1 LKQHQNRWYPSC
13 IDTSKKGVIIDYEG
27 EKTMSK
33 QIDNSKYRKTKL
45 KEIILKL
52 HGGESQKTVKQELL
66 NSLGNIPYGEV
77 IEVEQELIDEGLP
90 AQEILKLCDAHSA
103 VLKDNINLSTSKQ
116 VPEGHPV
123 DVLVQENKALKQV
136 TDKILKL
143 LSSLKDLKKTQ
154 LLQTCLSL
162 MELFNQLIDVDKHYQ
177 RKEYLL
183 FPYLEKTGVT
193 GPPKVMW
200 GKHDETRDLLK
211 GSLEIL
217 DTKNITKED
226 LWASSQIILQQA
238 VTGVAEMIIKEEQIL
253 FPMLMDTLS
262 DNDWNEIQNQSL
274 EIGYCLYDP
283 PKEWKPEG
291 LKTDTDDKIQKQGIN
306 IQLPSG
312 SFSINDLLTIL
323 NTLPFDMTFV
333 NKDDKVK
340 YFSQSEERIFQ
351 RNRAILNRDVRHCH
365 PPASAHIVDKIL
377 EDFKSGKQT
386 RAPFWINMGG
396 RFIHIEYFAL
406 HNDKGEYSGTLEVSQ
421 DLTEL
426 RKLEGD
432 QRILSYK

>member
-1 LKQHQNRWYPSC
+1 
-13 IDTSKKGVIIDYEG
+13 
-27 EKTMSK
+27 MSQK
-33 QIDNSKYRKTKL
+33 IDNSKYRKTKL
-45 KEIILKL
+45 KELILKL
-52 HGGESQKTVKQELL
+52 HAGESQEAVRQALL
-66 NSLGNIPYGEV
+66 ETLGNIPYGEV
-77 IEVEQELIDEGLP
+77 VEVEQELIEEGLP
-90 AQEILKLCDAHSA
+90 EQEVLKLCDAHSA
-103 VLKDNINLSTSKQ
+103 VLKDSVDLSTSRQ

-123 DVLVQENKALKQV
+123 DVLVQENSALRDV
-136 TDKILKL
+136 AAKINAALFAIG
-143 LSSLKDLKKTQ
+143 D
-154 LLQTCLSL
+154 
-162 MELFNQLIDVDKHYQ
+162 MEEAATSETVLTLTGLFNMLIDVDKHYQ

-183 FPYLEKTGVT
+183 FPYLEKAGVT

-200 GKHDETRDLLK
+200 GKHDEIRDLLK

-217 DTKNITKED
+217 KTEDITRED
-226 LWASSQIILQQA
+226 LSASSQIVLQPA
-238 VTGVAEMIIKEEQIL
+238 VTGVTEMIIKEEQIL

-262 DNDWNEIQNQSL
+262 DSDWNEIQNQSL

-283 PKEWKPEG
+283 PVEWRPEG
-291 LKTDTDDKIQKQGIN
+291 LETDTADEIRKQGIN

-312 SFSINDLLTIL
+312 TLTVDDLLLIL
-323 NTLPFDMTFV
+323 NTLPIDMTFV
-333 NKDDKVK
+333 DKDDKVK
-340 YFSQSEERIFQ
+340 YFSQSADRIFQ

-377 EDFKSGKQT
+377 ADFKTGKQD
-386 RAPFWINMGG
+386 RAPFWINLGG

-406 HNDKGEYSGTLEVSQ
+406 RNEKGEYAGTLEVSQ